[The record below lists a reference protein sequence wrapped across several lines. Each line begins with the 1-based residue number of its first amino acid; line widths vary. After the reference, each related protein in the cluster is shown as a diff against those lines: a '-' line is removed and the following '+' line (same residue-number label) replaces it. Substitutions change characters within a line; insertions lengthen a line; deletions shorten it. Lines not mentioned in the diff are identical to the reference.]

1 MKKVIIMQGLSG
13 SGKTHWVNTNFPN
26 ASVCS
31 ADKFFE
37 MGPDEYHFVP
47 SLLGEA
53 HAQCLNKYLYALN
66 RGDSTVIVDNT
77 NTQRWEW
84 INYAHIAV
92 KWGYE
97 WAVAD
102 IYDSPAAL
110 TDEQLAARCK
120 HNVSVEAIA
129 RQRKRYEPADPSELI
144 VSHLRIEGGPTISY
158 INTNSE
164 VIYGKL

>member
-1 MKKVIIMQGLSG
+1 MKQVIIMQGLSG
-13 SGKTHWVNTNFPN
+13 SGKTHWANTNFPN
-26 ASVCS
+26 ATVCS
-31 ADKFFE
+31 ADRFFE
-37 MGPDEYHFVP
+37 MGDEYHFKP

-53 HAQCLNKYLYALN
+53 HAQCLNKYLYALY

-120 HNVSVEAIA
+120 HNVPVEAIA
-129 RQRKRYEPADPSELI
+129 RQRERYEHADPSELI
-144 VSHLRIEGGPTISY
+144 TSEMRPQSLEVIDGW
-158 INTNSE
+158 INT
-164 VIYGKL
+164 